1 MSRCNAVL
9 RAALLLALMSLP
21 AAAQV
26 SSGRITSPGAA
37 TDNSGRRCRVVVVSV
52 DNSRW
57 DTSCMMRPGSFLQTC
72 TRTYV
77 PGMRLENRTVC
88 D

>member
-1 MSRCNAVL
+1 MGRYGVVL
-9 RAALLLALMSLP
+9 WTGLLLLLLSLP

-26 SSGRITSPGAA
+26 SSGKATSPGAA
-37 TDNSGRRCRVVVVSV
+37 ADTRRCRVVVVTV

-57 DTSCMMRPGSFLQTC
+57 TQSCMMRPGSFLQTC

-77 PGMRLENRTVC
+77 PGTRLENRTVC
-88 D
+88 N

>member
-1 MSRCNAVL
+1 MAPCNVVL
-9 RAALLLALMSLP
+9 RAGLLLVLMSLP

-26 SSGRITSPGAA
+26 SSGKAQSP
-37 TDNSGRRCRVVVVSV
+37 DNSGRRCRVVVVTV

-57 DTSCMMRPGSFLQTC
+57 DQSCMMQPGSFIQTC

-77 PGMRLENRTVC
+77 PGTRLENRTVC
-88 D
+88 N